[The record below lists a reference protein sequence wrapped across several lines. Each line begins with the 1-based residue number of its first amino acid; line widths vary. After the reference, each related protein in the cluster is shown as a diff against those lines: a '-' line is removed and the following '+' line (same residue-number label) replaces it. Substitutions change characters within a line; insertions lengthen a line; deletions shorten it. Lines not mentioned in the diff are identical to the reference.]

1 MSVLLSVQN
10 LHKTFLQR
18 QGLKQVSFDALRG
31 ISFSVEA
38 GQALALVGESGCGK
52 STTARLITG
61 MMPASSGSI
70 SIQGTPLVNLK
81 KRRQRMIYR
90 RAVQMVFQ
98 DPFGSLNPT
107 RTVRHHLERPL
118 RLHRSELSKVQ
129 RLHRINALLERV
141 ELTETDILSKY
152 PHQLSGGQRQRV
164 NLARALAV
172 EPSILIAD
180 EPTSMLDVSIRL
192 DVLKLFRQLKEQQQ
206 LGLLYITHDIATA
219 QYVADETAVMYSGQ
233 IVEFGSTEQLINHPQ
248 HPYTRLLLSSVPD
261 PTRSYQALLEQEED
275 FRHQADRIRQFS
287 RRPGK
292 EYRKHADNHF
302 VLLQE

>member
-1 MSVLLSVQN
+1 MSALLSVQN
-10 LHKTFLQR
+10 LHKTFVQR
-18 QGLKQVSFDALRG
+18 KGLKQVNFDALRG
-31 ISFSVEA
+31 ISFTLEA

-61 MMPASSGSI
+61 MMPASSGNI
-70 SIQGTPLVNLK
+70 SLLGNSLENLK
-81 KRRQRMIYR
+81 RRSQRMTYR

-107 RTVRHHLERPL
+107 RTVQHHLERPL
-118 RLHRSELSKVQ
+118 RLHRSELSKAQ
-129 RLHRINALLERV
+129 RLDRINALLARV
-141 ELTETDILSKY
+141 ELTEADVLSKY

-172 EPSILIAD
+172 EPRVLIAD

-192 DVLKLFRQLKEQQQ
+192 DVLKLFRQLKEQHQ

-233 IVEFGSTEQLINHPQ
+233 IVEFGSTEQLINQPQ

-261 PTRSYQALLEQEED
+261 PTRSYQALLQQEED
-275 FRHQADRIRQFS
+275 FRQQADNIRQFS

-292 EYRKHADNHF
+292 EYRQHADNHF